1 MDQLSGIE
9 GKKKAV
15 CLLLIAQW
23 VLDRLQ
29 LVHDVVEL
37 AYRRGTLGHFEEPTQ
52 GRAGDEVC
60 LN

>member
-1 MDQLSGIE
+1 
-9 GKKKAV
+9 V

-37 AYRRGTLGHFEEPTQ
+37 AYVLG
-52 GRAGDEVC
+52 EV
-60 LN
+60 L